1 MAGGF
6 AELLLN
12 NRSQGIKD
20 LLGSYPLLSTLR
32 YVVGRV
38 SACASMCEQSMGVC
52 LSKKYKNKHV
62 TLEKSFTV

>member
-20 LLGSYPLLSTLR
+20 LQGSSPLLSTLR
-32 YVVGRV
+32 YAAGRV
-38 SACASMCEQSMGVC
+38 SACASMCEQKMGVC
-52 LSKKYKNKHV
+52 LSKKGKNKHV
-62 TLEKSFTV
+62 TLEKFFTV